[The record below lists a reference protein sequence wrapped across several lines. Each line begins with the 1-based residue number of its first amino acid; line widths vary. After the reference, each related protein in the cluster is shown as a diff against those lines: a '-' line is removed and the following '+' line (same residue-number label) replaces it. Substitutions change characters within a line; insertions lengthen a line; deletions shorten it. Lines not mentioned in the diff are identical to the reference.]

1 MSASSCA
8 LPLAPARR
16 RTSRAIER
24 ALKHIDDNLCERLPL
39 EDLAAVAQLSV
50 FHFVTVFRRRV
61 GVPPHRYICQLRVQR
76 AQALLRDGVPAAIV
90 ANEAGFF
97 DQSHLAR
104 HFRSV
109 CGMTPR
115 QYLSQFSN
123 GTTRERMRSATDLH
137 GLERC
142 T

>member
-1 MSASSCA
+1 MPDAPCSSSI
-8 LPLAPARR
+8 P
-16 RTSRAIER
+16 RAQRPSLGAVER
-24 ALKHIDDNLCERLPL
+24 ALKHIQDNFCDRLPL

-50 FHFVTVFRRRV
+50 FRFATVFRRRV

-76 AQALLRDGVPAAIV
+76 AQALLREGVPAAIV

-97 DQSHLAR
+97 DQSHLSK

-115 QYLSQFSN
+115 QYLSQVRKCTGH
-123 GTTRERMRSATDLH
+123 GTTRSAAASRGFEEH
-137 GLERC
+137 A
-142 T
+142 